1 MTIKV
6 SFICSNKDARD
17 ALVAQVPPV
26 HGVEFHAHVG
36 TAKNM
41 MTVLQNERPDVVLL
55 DYPVADEAALEL
67 VEAATLK
74 APGTHVVLVSPD
86 NSLEMVKRAMRAGVR
101 DIAPAPM
108 SAATVQRAVD
118 YVRASH
124 SVGTRFRHAGGSVL
138 AFLPIK
144 GGVGNTF
151 LATNLAYALAEQS
164 KRVLLVDLNLYFG
177 DAAMYVTDRKPTAS
191 VVDMMSQ
198 TQRMDAA
205 LLDACVLK
213 VSENLHL
220 LAAPA
225 LPYQINEVTPDAVES
240 FLTLARWE
248 YDFVVLDVSR
258 TLEPVTVKALDITD
272 RVYLTAQMSLPAVED
287 AQRVATV
294 LQGLG
299 YGEDK
304 LRLIVNRYEKRGAIR
319 IEELEK
325 ATKVK
330 VKRTFPSSDDAVLNS
345 INQGVPLLKMASF
358 NAVSRALLEWAQEL
372 CPVSIKQEKSWFQ
385 NLLSGK

>member
-6 SFICSNKDARD
+6 SFICAEKDARD

-36 TAKNM
+36 TAKNLL
-41 MTVLQNERPDVVLL
+41 TVLLNERPDVVLL
-55 DYPVADEAALEL
+55 DYPDGDQPALEL

-86 NSLEMVKRAMRAGVR
+86 SSAEMLKRAMRAGVR
-101 DIAPAPM
+101 DILPSPM

-124 SVGTRFRHAGGSVL
+124 SVGSRFRHAGGSVL

-151 LATNLAYALAEQS
+151 LATNLGYLLGE
-164 KRVLLVDLNLYFG
+164 KKKKVLLVDLNLYFG
-177 DAAMYVTDRKPTAS
+177 DASMYVTDHKPTAS
-191 VVDMMSQ
+191 VVDMLSQ
-198 TQRMDAA
+198 THRMDAA

-213 VSENLHL
+213 VTDDFHL

-225 LPYQINEVTPDAVES
+225 LPMEVGQVTPDTLDS

-248 YDFVVLDVSR
+248 YDFVLVDVSR
-258 TLEPVTVKALDITD
+258 TLEPVAVKALDIAD
-272 RVYLTAQMSLPAVED
+272 YIYLTLVMSLPGVED
-287 AQRVATV
+287 AHRVASV
-294 LQGLG
+294 LQNLG
-299 YGEDK
+299 YTDEK
-304 LRLIVNRYEKRGAIR
+304 LRLVVNRYEKRGDISLA
-319 IEELEK
+319 EVEK
-325 ATKVK
+325 ATRVK
-330 VKRTFPSSDDAVLNS
+330 VRRTIPESESAVMAS
-345 INQGVPLLKMASF
+345 INQGVALGKMAPRD
-358 NAVSRALLEWAQEL
+358 AVARALLDWADEL
-372 CPVSIKQEKSWFQ
+372 SPVSIRHEKGWFQ
-385 NLLSGK
+385 TLMGTK

>member
-1 MTIKV
+1 
-6 SFICSNKDARD
+6 
-17 ALVAQVPPV
+17 
-26 HGVEFHAHVG
+26 
-36 TAKNM
+36 
-41 MTVLQNERPDVVLL
+41 VVLL